1 MPSIG
6 HATKK
11 IKISMSS
18 NGNNFKIT
26 AKNEQKSFIVQEISV
41 KLFGLNMSSNWVFKE
56 MKVRLTIAISF
67 VAAFYTPD
75 SPFPPFSLH
84 NNLIGYRIC
93 LLIDV

>member
-18 NGNNFKIT
+18 NGNNFNII
-26 AKNEQKSFIVQEISV
+26 AKNEQKSFIVQDNFSV

-75 SPFPPFSLH
+75 SPFSTLF
-84 NNLIGYRIC
+84 
-93 LLIDV
+93 VT